1 VDTATAVFELR
12 GTVEG
17 CVDTPDL
24 AVRGCSTKALAW
36 MEEEETEEEGL
47 PSLVLDDPSTA
58 AAADFWLHPCDCAPP
73 AWGTGLPVNPD
84 SFEHV
89 PVDSNNN
96 FIPAPFTIVTG
107 QLVCPSRQL
116 LPGGVGVHFQ
126 SEEEMLEPAD
136 CEARCRNQDD
146 CAWVG
151 SIFFWMTGDAADF
164 RMCFGHVPVACEE
177 LEVFSRYGQILIVTD
192 CNQI

>member
-1 VDTATAVFELR
+1 
-12 GTVEG
+12 
-17 CVDTPDL
+17 
-24 AVRGCSTKALAW
+24 
-36 MEEEETEEEGL
+36 M
-47 PSLVLDDPSTA
+47 LDDPSTA